1 MPRNLVLA
9 STSSYRRALLERLRV
24 AFTAVSPG
32 TDEQPLP
39 GETADATALRL
50 AEEKARAVAAARSAA
65 VVIGSD
71 QVAILDGCVLGKPGT
86 HEAALGQLL
95 ASRGKMIVFHTAVC
109 VVCSETSHIET
120 VNIPTTVYY
129 RHYSEAQA
137 QRYLELDHP
146 YDCAG
151 SAKIEG
157 LGIALVERVESTD
170 PTALIGLPLIAL
182 VGMLERAGIRVPAE

>member
-1 MPRNLVLA
+1 MA
-9 STSSYRRALLERLRV
+9 
-24 AFTAVSPG
+24 PG
-32 TDEQPLP
+32 TDEQRLP
-39 GETADATALRL
+39 GEAGDATALRL
-50 AEEKARAVAAARSAA
+50 AEAKARGVAAACPAA

-71 QVAILDGCVLGKPGT
+71 QVAMLEGCALGKPGT
-86 HEAALGQLL
+86 HEAALAQLL
-95 ASRGKMIVFHTAVC
+95 ASRGKIVVFHTAVC
-109 VVCSETSHIET
+109 LVCTEISYIEI
-120 VNIPTTVYY
+120 VNVPTTVYY

-137 QRYLELDHP
+137 QRYLELDRP

-182 VGMLERAGIRVPAE
+182 AGMLQRAGIPVPA